1 MRSRGGAAHRRA
13 RRSGA
18 EQRGAAGAAR
28 AERVLPG
35 SPPKITVCVPCGT
48 PKEGPS
54 VTPLCGHKRHRCG
67 SRWAGLREKKNHFTC
82 IQLIFWM
89 TTHSFLT
96 RPAFRLHFL
105 TLEVRCKSRCDPHG
119 LMKSAGSIF
128 LSWRER
134 ILWEKSNIFY

>member
-48 PKEGPS
+48 PKGGS
-54 VTPLCGHKRHRCG
+54 FSHAALRSQKSPLWLKVGRLKG
-67 SRWAGLREKKNHFTC
+67 KKNHFRC
-82 IQLIFWM
+82 IQLIFWI

-96 RPAFRLHFL
+96 QPAFRLHFL

-119 LMKSAGSIF
+119 LMKSAGSNF